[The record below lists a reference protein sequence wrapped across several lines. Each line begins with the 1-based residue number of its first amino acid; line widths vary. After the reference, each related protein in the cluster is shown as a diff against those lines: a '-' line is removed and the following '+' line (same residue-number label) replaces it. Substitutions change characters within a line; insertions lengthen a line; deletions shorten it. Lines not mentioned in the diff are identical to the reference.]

1 MHHVVW
7 ITGASSGIGAAL
19 VAEYARHGWLVLATA
34 RRETLLQEMAKAT
47 GFSEQITLIPADLT
61 DLEALPSLV
70 DQAWA
75 IHGGIDCCILNAGM
89 GQWGTVEGTHLA
101 VEQQLFALN
110 YWSPVATIKA
120 LLPKMERAGF
130 GQIIG
135 ISSLASQF
143 GQRKLAAYSASK
155 AALHIYME
163 SLREEL
169 YQSPVRVQVVSP
181 GSARTHIMQTSLT
194 ETGQHLN
201 KTGKAQETGID
212 PAKLAQAI
220 WRFAQG
226 RGFHAVLAGKDG
238 LALPLHHFFPQI
250 FYRIL
255 RRNYARK

>member
-19 VAEYARHGWLVLATA
+19 VAEYARQGWLVIATA
-34 RRETLLQEMAKAT
+34 RREALLNHVAQDS
-47 GFSEQITLIPADLT
+47 GFSERISLLPADLT
-61 DLEALPSLV
+61 DLEALPALV
-70 DQAWA
+70 DQAWSL
-75 IHGGIDCCILNAGM
+75 HGGIDCCILNAGM
-89 GQWGTVEGTHLA
+89 GQWGSVTGTALSVE
-101 VEQQLFALN
+101 ERLFALN

-130 GQIIG
+130 GRIVG
-135 ISSLASQF
+135 ISSIASQF

-155 AALHIYME
+155 AALHLYFE

-169 YQSPVRVQVVSP
+169 YQSPVRVQIVSP
-181 GSARTHIMQTSLT
+181 GSARTNIMQASLT
-194 ETGQHLN
+194 ESGEPLM
-201 KTGKAQETGID
+201 KSGKAQEQGMD

-226 RGFHAVLAGKDG
+226 RGFHAVLAGKDR
-238 LALPLHHFFPQI
+238 LALPLHHYFPQL